1 MVVAVIDIRVKGEA
15 NLKKAKRQVNQIKEL
30 IKGIQPV
37 PSLIDSRAFTS
48 GYKRVQN
55 QAKKFKAELKDL
67 IDVNKKIIGTTA
79 SLTNQLG
86 NLQAIFG
93 NLTAGTTQWRH
104 ALVATERVQ
113 ESLFRTTQKA
123 MVQRAKSL
131 SSHGSGKSIVPSLIG
146 FETETVGKKEPKR
159 LLAQS
164 IDGLSAYRTEL
175 QRLRSAVKLGS
186 KEYNDLGAAIE
197 RVNRTLSA
205 KEGLAGLRQNLDQ
218 VSNAQSRLLASN
230 EGYLVQAT
238 AMRAAE
244 SALNEELF
252 ARQKILDQITR
263 SEQAAMGGSVGVVAK
278 AGKGGIAG
286 LKTALAEAEG
296 IQSRMITT
304 EENYVQQ
311 VEIVKGLQ
319 QAINQAIAE
328 RDLLMGKVNIKEEKS
343 ISLAQRLRG
352 LAGNVGSAAVKG
364 ARPGRAIERR
374 GMMMG
379 GLAGVGGLGMFANTG
394 LGNLMG
400 NVGGA
405 ASSGIQGA
413 LNIAGTGPLAIP
425 GAAKAAKDI
434 GLVTAG
440 LGKLT
445 VVGKG
450 VAGLSALNPAFIG
463 AALLA
468 WVTLGN
474 KGILKVAKAFG
485 VVGKAAKK
493 TTVGLF
499 DTGKSVKLFL
509 GLGREANGMSHSFK
523 LSAAAAKELG
533 NTAEVAF
540 RKLDIAYRKQR
551 LARAQFEKGVSLG
564 SGNIQGSGFGAW
576 STRMD
581 KEYPRG
587 DARIQMEELNR
598 ARSINLGLTNAE
610 KRENIRL
617 VEIKGKQLDIEQ
629 RIERT
634 LKKKGVQVQKN
645 GKYLEK
651 RQNRGMGGMMSGF
664 SGTKA
669 GQAVLGGGF
678 PMLFGGGPGAVGGG
692 VIGGLMGGF
701 AGGIGGSIIGGM
713 VDRAV
718 ASIGQLGMAMNP
730 LTADIG
736 KLTTALGLAGTEAG
750 ARIALIEK
758 LAGKEAALTA
768 VRRRMVDQIGNANTQ
783 ALEDFGETWQNIVNN
798 MQVQLLKLAA
808 LFASFAEKTGLKR
821 WLEGDAGGTAKQTL
835 LQSDRDKLAMNNP
848 RYIEALADKGAAG
861 TKLEELGAE
870 KRSMGMKYFIT
881 DEGRALKKEIDEANQ
896 EWDLALSNIEKIE
909 QKFIKN
915 KNLLGDSNLKLME
928 NNEIITGSL
937 KPLEEQRQILED
949 TLKGGT
955 AYAEVEKRIRQLKKE
970 IAATSKDIKAEN
982 VEITKE
988 QRKQIEDAV
997 KGEEHLRMQLEMWT
1011 KIKDVVASGITNA
1024 ITGLIKGTQTLGEA
1038 LSGIIGQIG
1047 QIIMQTAIS
1056 KWVGGW
1062 SMFNPVKTAEGGYNT
1077 AGGFKAFAQ
1086 GGVTTGPT
1094 LGLIGEAGEPEYV
1107 IPASKMEGAM
1117 GRYSAGARG
1126 QGVIPGGGTVASGSG
1141 VAGGSVQI
1149 DYTGPILS
1157 FNSEDYVPR
1166 SAIPE
1171 IVNGAARRGA
1181 AAGSARVFSQLK
1193 NSRSQRSRIGL

>member
-30 IKGIQPV
+30 IKGIEPV
-37 PSLIDSRAFTS
+37 PSIIDSRAFTS

-55 QAKKFKAELKDL
+55 QANKFKAELKDL

-79 SLTNQLG
+79 SLNSQLG

-93 NLTAGTTQWRH
+93 NLTADTTEWRH
-104 ALVATERVQ
+104 ALVATERAQ
-113 ESLFRTTQKA
+113 ESLFRTNQRV

-131 SSHGSGKSIVPSLIG
+131 SSQGGAKQIVGSLIG
-146 FETETVGKKEPKR
+146 FEGEVTKLGEGRTEPK
-159 LLAQS
+159 LAQS
-164 IDGLSAYRTEL
+164 IDGLSAYRAEL
-175 QRLRSAVKLGS
+175 QRLRNAVKLGS

-197 RVNRTLSA
+197 KVNRTLSA

-374 GMMMG
+374 GLIAGGVG
-379 GLAGVGGLGMFANTG
+379 GLAGLGMASNTG
-394 LGNLMG
+394 VGQGLTWLGSQTM
-400 NVGGA
+400 GA
-405 ASSGIQGA
+405 AG
-413 LNIAGTGPLAIP
+413 NIAGVGANIGIP
-425 GAAKAAKDI
+425 GMGIAAKGITDTKVA
-434 GLVTAG
+434 LAG
-440 LGKLT
+440 LMATAKA
-445 VVGKG
+445 
-450 VAGLSALNPAFIG
+450 VAGINVLNPAFIATLG
-463 AALLA
+463 VA
-468 WVTLGN
+468 WMALGN
-474 KGILKVAKAFG
+474 KGFIKAAKDLG
-485 VVGKAAKK
+485 IVGKAAKK
-493 TTVGLF
+493 TTAGLF
-499 DTGKSVKLFL
+499 NTAKSVKLFL

-523 LSAAAAKELG
+523 ISAAAAKELG
-533 NTAEVAF
+533 NTVEDVA
-540 RKLDIAYRKQR
+540 RKIDIATRKQR
-551 LARAQFEKGVSLG
+551 LARAQFEKGVSLDA
-564 SGNIQGSGFGAW
+564 GNIQGQRGFGAW
-576 STRMD
+576 STKMD

-598 ARSINLGLTNAE
+598 ARSINLELTNAE

-651 RQNRGMGGMMSGF
+651 RQNKGMGGMMSGF
-664 SGTKA
+664 SGTKV

-783 ALEDFGETWQNIVNN
+783 ALEDFGETWQNIINN
-798 MQVQLLKLAA
+798 MQVELLKISA
-808 LFASFAEKTGLKR
+808 LVADFANKTLEKIEERLILRRAQKLDPEAFNRARGMARKEAIGFRINEVQNDPNIPAINKKLWSMTPSAR
-821 WLEGDAGGTAKQTL
+821 FFSEGSKEVYDKSL
-835 LQSDRDKLAMNNP
+835 LQSAKGILGISGGSGDKVDDA
-848 RYIEALADKGAAG
+848 KG
-861 TKLEELGAE
+861 KFEE
-870 KRSMGMKYFIT
+870 I
-881 DEGRALKKEIDEANQ
+881 
-896 EWDLALSNIEKIE
+896 
-909 QKFIKN
+909 
-915 KNLLGDSNLKLME
+915 
-928 NNEIITGSL
+928 NEIITGSL

-1056 KWVGGW
+1056 RWVGGW
-1062 SMFNPVKTAEGGYNT
+1062 SIFNPVKTSAEGGYNT

-1181 AAGSARVFSQLK
+1181 AAGSAQVFSQLK